1 MKILCLH
8 PWGTS
13 AAIFEKQISVIC
25 NLLGETHNYVFLDAP
40 IPCGPAKELPA
51 IVKGPFYCWYE
62 GLSSAQVKSAHDFI
76 LDTIEEE
83 GPFDGVMGFS
93 QGASLALSMLY
104 HHEVY
109 QPHQPP
115 PFRFAVFFCSI
126 LSISPDA
133 QFNADIIKKY
143 SRYFK
148 GLDRP
153 GRNDDDISS
162 EEEGENVKAEV
173 ENSALD
179 KTSKFKSAPKRR
191 AKLLLPGQKKAVV
204 NDMVGLVRQ
213 LTENAAE
220 HHTAAHKQWE
230 KGGSHEDFPRVYH
243 PLANKQRISIPTVH
257 AIGRADPF
265 RRQSEL
271 QARLCNK
278 NLSRVVEF
286 QGGHQVPRNSSD
298 LQAVTFAIDWAI
310 RMAHLQ

>member
-13 AAIFEKQISVIC
+13 AEIFEKQISVVC

-40 IPCGPAKELPA
+40 FHVVLQ
-51 IVKGPFYCWYE
+51 KGPFYCWYE

-83 GPFDGVMGFS
+83 GPFDGVIGFS
-93 QGASLALSMLY
+93 QGASLALSILY

-148 GLDRP
+148 GLDRL
-153 GRNDDDISS
+153 GRHDNDISS

-173 ENSALD
+173 EISALD
-179 KTSKFKSAPKRR
+179 KTSKIKSAPKRR

-204 NDMVGLVRQ
+204 NDMRSTIPL
-213 LTENAAE
+213 
-220 HHTAAHKQWE
+220 AAHKQWE
-230 KGGSHEDFPRVYH
+230 KRDSHEDFPRVYH

-257 AIGRADPF
+257 AIGWADPF

-286 QGGHQVPRNSSD
+286 HGGHQVPRNSSD